1 MKGADKK
8 AQTLTAVKDASGG
21 ATQLDFPGP
30 DVSGFVLPGEPQGLI
45 PRAKLDSGLTVT
57 IATWEMLPPIG
68 TTEFFRM
75 QYARQDSGEWATLN
89 EQVIVGDGGDW
100 KPLNFT
106 IPGTFLLA
114 TENEGA
120 FDLRY
125 EHENWVGN
133 LAHSSSVRIHIDKVP
148 PNGAFAPE
156 KMVFDFSSPVT
167 DATFGENDYL
177 EARIPPWAGDQADVQ
192 VKFAWLKAEL
202 PDDPGD
208 VVQIGPFPITPY
220 GTVRIPKA
228 QVIAAGNGRCCGI
241 YVLIDKAGNSKYQL
255 MDVALNL

>member
-1 MKGADKK
+1 MEAFGFAEIIARLFPQRRFGKVLAARCEQGERNMKGADKK
-8 AQTLTAVKDASGG
+8 AQTLTAEKDASGG
-21 ATQLDFPGP
+21 ATPLGFPGP
-30 DVSGFVLPGEPQGLI
+30 DVSGFVLPGEPLGLI
-45 PRAKLDSGLTVT
+45 SRSKLDSGLTVT
-57 IATWEMLPPIG
+57 IATWEMLPPFG
-68 TTEFFRM
+68 ETEIFRL

-89 EQVIVGDGGDW
+89 EQVIVGDVGDW

-106 IPGTFLLA
+106 IPSTFLLA

-125 EHENWVGN
+125 EHENWVAN
-133 LAHSSSVRIHIDKVP
+133 VAHLPSVRIHIDKVP

-192 VKFAWLKAEL
+192 VKFAWLKAE
-202 PDDPGD
+202 
-208 VVQIGPFPITPY
+208 FPMTR
-220 GTVRIPKA
+220 GTLFR
-228 QVIAAGNGRCCGI
+228 
-241 YVLIDKAGNSKYQL
+241 
-255 MDVALNL
+255 